1 MFYELSSKKK
11 NAPLP
16 ASSAGLL
23 RFFEDET
30 KGVKVKPEVVLGI
43 TGALI
48 AISIMIR
55 IIFPV
60 VGA

>member
-1 MFYELSSKKK
+1 LSSKKK

-30 KGVKVKPEVVLGI
+30 KGVKVKPEVVLGV

-48 AISIMIR
+48 AISILIR
-55 IIFPV
+55 VIFPV
-60 VGA
+60 LGA